1 MARPLLLVL
10 LALSVVAACAT
21 TGTPPPQSQLQ
32 IREFQTRSYETTD
45 TKMVMKAVLN
55 TLQDEGYIVKNA
67 VPDLGLLTATKEI
80 DVEDKATAVLL
91 SVLSKGKATWPKNS
105 IIEATAN
112 VSEFGTQTRVR
123 LNFQVKTYDNKG
135 AVREVKQVEDGK
147 FYQDFFSKVDKGIFI
162 QKENL

>member
-1 MARPLLLVL
+1 MVRPRFLLL
-10 LALSVVAACAT
+10 LAASIVAACAT
-21 TGTPPPQSQLQ
+21 TGKPPQSQLQ
-32 IREFQTRSYETTD
+32 IREFQTRGYETTD

-91 SVLSKGKATWPKNS
+91 AVLSKGKATWPKNS

-147 FYQDFFSKVDKGIFI
+147 FYQDFFSKIDKGIFI

>member
-1 MARPLLLVL
+1 MVRPRFLLL
-10 LALSVVAACAT
+10 LAASIVAACAT
-21 TGTPPPQSQLQ
+21 TGKPPQSQLQ
-32 IREFQTRSYETTD
+32 IREFQTRAYETTD

-91 SVLSKGKATWPKNS
+91 AVLSKGKATWPKNS